1 MFRILSCIFLLGQV
15 LSHGGA
21 ASDVFKSYLSSH
33 KPFESV
39 VPNVVSAHLLSD
51 YLDLS
56 MYLVKA
62 VFSFNFSSLLH
73 SQSIPQL

>member
-1 MFRILSCIFLLGQV
+1 MFKILSCILLLLGQV
-15 LSHGGA
+15 LRPGGA

-33 KPFESV
+33 KPFKSV

-51 YLDLS
+51 YLDLT

-62 VFSFNFSSLLH
+62 VF
-73 SQSIPQL
+73 QL

>member
-1 MFRILSCIFLLGQV
+1 VFFTRLFNILSYTLLLGQV
-15 LSHGGA
+15 LSPGGA

-39 VPNVVSAHLLSD
+39 VPNIASALLLSG

-56 MYLVKA
+56 IYLVKA
-62 VFSFNFSSLLH
+62 VF
-73 SQSIPQL
+73 

>member
-1 MFRILSCIFLLGQV
+1 MFEILSCILLLGQV
-15 LSHGGA
+15 LSPGGA

-39 VPNVVSAHLLSD
+39 VPNVVSALLLSD

-56 MYLVKA
+56 MYFVKA
-62 VFSFNFSSLLH
+62 VF
-73 SQSIPQL
+73 QL